1 MLRWAFII
9 IVYRLKYFHF
19 FFLYIYLVNYTAS
32 CRNGKI
38 ESGLELKRGKKN
50 VKGRDEAC

>member
-9 IVYRLKYFHF
+9 IVHRLKYFHF

-32 CRNGKI
+32 CRNSEI